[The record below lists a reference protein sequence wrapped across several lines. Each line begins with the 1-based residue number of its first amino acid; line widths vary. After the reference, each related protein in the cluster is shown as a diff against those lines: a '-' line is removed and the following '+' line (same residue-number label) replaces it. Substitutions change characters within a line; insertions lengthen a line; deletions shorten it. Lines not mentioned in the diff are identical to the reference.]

1 MHRASPIETLSYNDV
16 HESKAKNRAPLSLID
31 EKTESAALSQLL
43 SAAQSTQSGSKP
55 TYTAGA
61 VEPLEKQR
69 DIGKQYSKVRTSTDY
84 LDLAVE
90 EKRIKALEKDANLG
104 LLAAQLYTKRY
115 NEVFVPEQQKYADEL
130 EAINGKMHK
139 VSELMAKLN
148 AHMQEGSW
156 TASTEEEK
164 TLIDEIKSFGDV
176 SLLDKAYS
184 WDSAE
189 SLKQE
194 TDNLRAWTQTEGQKT
209 SQIYAR
215 ITESRKTDNNC
226 YEAIKNALERDAESK
241 KAMISNQLR

>member
-1 MHRASPIETLSYNDV
+1 MHKANAIEMPSYNKV
-16 HESKAKNRAPLSLID
+16 HESKAKNRAPLSDID
-31 EKTESAALSQLL
+31 EKTESAALKELL
-43 SAAQSTQSGSKP
+43 SLAQNTPSGPKP

-69 DIGKQYSKVRTSTDY
+69 DIGKQYGKVRTSTDY
-84 LDLAVE
+84 LDLAAE
-90 EKRIKALEKDANLG
+90 EKRIKALEKEANLG
-104 LLAAQLYTKRY
+104 LLAAQLYGKRY
-115 NEVFVPEQQKYADEL
+115 KEVFVPEQQKYADEL
-130 EAINGKMHK
+130 EAINGKMQK
-139 VSELMAKLN
+139 VSALVAHLN
-148 AHMQEGSW
+148 AHMQEGNW

-176 SLLDKAYS
+176 SLLDKAYT

-194 TDNLRAWTQTEGQKT
+194 TDNLRAWTQSEGQKT

-241 KAMISNQLR
+241 RTMISNQLR